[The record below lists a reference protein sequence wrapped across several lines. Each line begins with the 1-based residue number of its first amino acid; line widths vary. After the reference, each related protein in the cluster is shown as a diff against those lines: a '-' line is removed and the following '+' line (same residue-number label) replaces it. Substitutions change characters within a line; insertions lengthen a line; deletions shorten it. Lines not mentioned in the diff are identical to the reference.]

1 MLHLIRRLQ
10 LRSDHSKMNIKE
22 PHSTKDKDRVPVG
35 RKLAV
40 GAGGFPVQNGGLIVQ
55 YMAQPIFQIFLGLNP
70 ALFGLAMTIPRIWDA
85 FTDPLMGRISDRT
98 VSRYGRRRP
107 YVFLGSIA
115 VALSFLTIWMVPQNM
130 GEMGTFLWLT
140 ASSVLFFTAFT
151 VYSVPFN
158 ALVYEQTPDYHE
170 RTRLMFYFALFYNIG
185 NLCVNWYVPATSW
198 SGFENPLVG
207 ARWIALGLALI
218 VFFGMGILPA
228 IFGKERFYEVA
239 QKENKKIGFMRAIG
253 QAASSKPM
261 MGLVGIVFALNF
273 CGTIAG
279 SIAMYIVIYYVK
291 AGDVAG
297 GLVLNAWNGTGFA
310 IVGFLGIFV
319 LRWLALKYGKR
330 RAMFFVLYLTALGG
344 IAKWY
349 IFTPEYPHLLLLD
362 AVLNGPVW
370 VSLGVIVPSMVA
382 DLCDWDEYRFGER
395 REGIISSV
403 FTWITK
409 FGTSFTFLVSG
420 VALHFSGFDEALG
433 VDQPEGTITALRV
446 FFVGASVLAPILAI
460 FCLRL
465 YNITEESAYNIREEL
480 ETRRGDV

>member
-1 MLHLIRRLQ
+1 M
-10 LRSDHSKMNIKE
+10 KE
-22 PHSTKDKDRVPVG
+22 PHITKDKDRVPIG

-85 FTDPLMGRISDRT
+85 FTDPFMGRISDRT
-98 VSRYGRRRP
+98 KSRYGRRRP
-107 YVFLGSIA
+107 YVFLGSMA

-130 GEMGTFLWLT
+130 GETGTFLWLT
-140 ASSVLFFTAFT
+140 ATSVLFFTTFT

-185 NLCVNWYVPATSW
+185 NLCVNWYVPATNW
-198 SGFENPLVG
+198 SGFENSLVG

-218 VFFGMGILPA
+218 VFFGMGVLPA
-228 IFGKERFYEVA
+228 IFGKELFYEVA
-239 QKENKKIGFMRAIG
+239 QKENKKIGFMKAIG

-279 SIAMYIVIYYVK
+279 SIAMYIVIYYVM

-370 VSLGVIVPSMVA
+370 VSLGVIVPSMIA
-382 DLCDWDEYRFGER
+382 DLCDWDEYKFGER

-446 FFVGASVLAPILAI
+446 FFVGASVLAPLLAI
-460 FCLRL
+460 FCLKL

-480 ETRRGDV
+480 ETLRGDV

>member
-1 MLHLIRRLQ
+1 
-10 LRSDHSKMNIKE
+10 MNIKE
-22 PHSTKDKDRVPVG
+22 AHITKDNDRVPII

-98 VSRYGRRRP
+98 KSRYGRRRP
-107 YVFLGSIA
+107 YVFFGSIM
-115 VALSFLTIWMVPQNM
+115 VCLSFLTIWMVPQNM
-130 GEMGTFLWLT
+130 GETGTFLWLT
-140 ASSVLFFTAFT
+140 VTSVLFFTAFT

-185 NLCVNWYVPATSW
+185 NLCVNWYVPATNW
-198 SGFENPLVG
+198 SVFENSLVG

-228 IFGKERFYEVA
+228 IFGKERFYDVA
-239 QKENKKIGFMRAIG
+239 QREDKKIGFIRAIG

-261 MGLVGIVFALNF
+261 LGLVGIVFALNF

-291 AGDVAG
+291 SGDVAG
-297 GLVLNAWNGTGFA
+297 GLVLNAMNGTGFA

-319 LRWLALKYGKR
+319 LRWLALRFGKR
-330 RAMFFVLYLTALGG
+330 RAMLFVLALTALGG
-344 IAKWY
+344 ISKWF

-370 VSLGVIVPSMVA
+370 VSLGVIVPSMIA
-382 DLCDWDEYRFGER
+382 DLCDWDEYKFGER

-420 VALHFSGFDEALG
+420 IALHFSGFDEALG
-433 VDQPEGTITALRV
+433 AGQPDGTITVLRL

-460 FCLRL
+460 FCLNL
-465 YNITEESAYNIREEL
+465 YNITEETAYNIREEL
-480 ETRRGDV
+480 ETRRGHV